1 MRLTIALCE
10 GPPSD
15 CASTGAAL
23 KQSTASAAPA
33 VNALRTNIPFITLPR
48 MSFSLK
54 KRLI

>member
-23 KQSTASAAPA
+23 KHNAATAAPA
-33 VNALRTNIPFITLPR
+33 VNPLRANVLFITLPR
-48 MSFSLK
+48 VSLS
-54 KRLI
+54 L